1 MAVTPVNPP
10 SQSQVRRVPCCACS
24 VGGSP
29 MVSDAGRVWVGNVQ
43 FFGALAVGALILVCT
58 AVVMTE
64 RPVWMVGEEPPLGML
79 RPFSEPAP
87 PQPVYSQAQL
97 KKMATMGE

>member
-1 MAVTPVNPP
+1 MSAPP
-10 SQSQVRRVPCCACS
+10 
-24 VGGSP
+24 VGGDVLTRQHRAP
-29 MVSDAGRVWVGNVQ
+29 PEQ

-97 KKMATMGE
+97 KKMATMGEYG